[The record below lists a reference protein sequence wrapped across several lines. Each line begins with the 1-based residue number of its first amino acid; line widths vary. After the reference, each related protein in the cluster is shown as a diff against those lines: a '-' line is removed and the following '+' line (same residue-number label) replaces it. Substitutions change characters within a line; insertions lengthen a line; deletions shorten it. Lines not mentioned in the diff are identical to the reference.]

1 MTPRQRI
8 KLAMEGK
15 QPDRVPVWCPLSLE
29 HIIRNGTDQ
38 GRIPETVEEFIE
50 IECRLTKRYRF
61 DGLLLYLPGLKAG
74 AKVKPI
80 LEMLINTLPAG
91 DSSHVFEEADPE
103 TWQPELPSFQFEDF
117 YSARLARD
125 ILGEDFHI
133 GGWTADGFSK
143 AIQWF
148 PGLDDALIG
157 IIQDTQRFKAIVEYF
172 DHQCV
177 LQTRAQLK
185 LGRVES
191 IHISSPYAG
200 SSFLSPDLYQQLVL
214 PSVKKIVQAVEA
226 ENGFCYLHTCGFIS
240 DRLEWMAE
248 SGVDGIECLDPPPL
262 GNVDLKEAKARVGD
276 KIFLKG
282 NIDSVNVLLRGTD
295 EEVEQTVKKCLKDGM
310 PGGGYILSTACSVA
324 PPVPPERVQ
333 RLTELSEK
341 YGIYEG

>member
-1 MTPRQRI
+1 
-8 KLAMEGK
+8 
-15 QPDRVPVWCPLSLE
+15 
-29 HIIRNGTDQ
+29 
-38 GRIPETVEEFIE
+38 
-50 IECRLTKRYRF
+50 
-61 DGLLLYLPGLKAG
+61 LYLPGLKAG

-177 LQTRAQLK
+177 LQTRASLNWAELK
-185 LGRVES
+185 V
-191 IHISSPYAG
+191 
-200 SSFLSPDLYQQLVL
+200 
-214 PSVKKIVQAVEA
+214 
-226 ENGFCYLHTCGFIS
+226 FIF
-240 DRLEWMAE
+240 
-248 SGVDGIECLDPPPL
+248 PL
-262 GNVDLKEAKARVGD
+262 R
-276 KIFLKG
+276 
-282 NIDSVNVLLRGTD
+282 
-295 EEVEQTVKKCLKDGM
+295 M
-310 PGGGYILSTACSVA
+310 PGHRSCLQIYTNNLSCH
-324 PPVPPERVQ
+324 Q
-333 RLTELSEK
+333 
-341 YGIYEG
+341 